1 MDKFTKG
8 ILTVIA
14 VGIIGLNVQ
23 MMNGGGFITKAH
35 SYEFHN
41 HKSND
46 IKDLDSALDTAIDN
60 RLGYIL
66 GFVEKCTITEGFG
79 NNYDGGG
86 SPLNTYDIR
95 C

>member
-23 MMNGGGFITKAH
+23 MMNDGGFITKAH
-35 SYEFHN
+35 SYEPHQHMSYN
-41 HKSND
+41 
-46 IKDLDSALDTAIDN
+46 ITDLDSVIQNQFA
-60 RLGYIL
+60 YFL
-66 GFVEKCTITEGFG
+66 GFVEDCRITEGFG

-86 SPLNTYDIR
+86 SPLNTYDIS

>member
-35 SYEFHN
+35 ATEPHSHMSYN
-41 HKSND
+41 
-46 IKDLDSALDTAIDN
+46 IIDFDQSVQKHYAMF
-60 RLGYIL
+60 LM
-66 GFVEKCTITEGFG
+66 FVEDCKITEGFG
-79 NNYDGGG
+79 NDYSSGG
-86 SPLNTYDIR
+86 SPLNSYDID

>member
-35 SYEFHN
+35 STEPHQHMSYN
-41 HKSND
+41 
-46 IKDLDSALDTAIDN
+46 IIDFDEAVQN
-60 RLGYIL
+60 QRGMFLM
-66 GFVEKCTITEGFG
+66 FVEDCKITEGFG

-86 SPLNTYDIR
+86 SLLNTYDIN

>member
-23 MMNGGGFITKAH
+23 MMNGGGFFTKAH
-35 SYEFHN
+35 STEPHQHMSYN
-41 HKSND
+41 
-46 IKDLDSALDTAIDN
+46 IIDFDEAVQN
-60 RLGYIL
+60 QRSMFLM
-66 GFVEKCTITEGFG
+66 FVEDCKITEGYG
-79 NNYDGGG
+79 NNYDGRG
-86 SPLNTYDIR
+86 SPLNSYDIN

>member
-23 MMNGGGFITKAH
+23 MMNGGGFMTKAH
-35 SYEFHN
+35 STEPHN
-41 HKSND
+41 HLSYD
-46 IKDLDSALDTAIDN
+46 IIDFNTAIQN
-60 RLGYIL
+60 QRHLL
-66 GFVEKCTITEGFG
+66 LMSVEDCSITEGFG

-86 SPLNTYDIR
+86 SPLNTYDIN

>member
-23 MMNGGGFITKAH
+23 IMNGGGFITKAH
-35 SYEFHN
+35 STEPHN
-41 HKSND
+41 HLSYD
-46 IKDLDSALDTAIDN
+46 IIDLNTAIQN
-60 RLGYIL
+60 QRYLL
-66 GFVEKCTITEGFG
+66 LMSVEDCSITEGLG
-79 NNYDGGG
+79 NDYSSGG
-86 SPLNTYDIR
+86 SPLNSYDID

>member
-35 SYEFHN
+35 STEPHSHMSYNIIDFDQAVQN
-41 HKSND
+41 HYAMF
-46 IKDLDSALDTAIDN
+46 LM
-60 RLGYIL
+60 
-66 GFVEKCTITEGFG
+66 FVEDCKIEEGVYT
-79 NNYDGGG
+79 ND
-86 SPLNTYDIR
+86 LQIR

>member
-35 SYEFHN
+35 STEPHN
-41 HKSND
+41 HLSYD
-46 IKDLDSALDTAIDN
+46 IIDLDTAIQN
-60 RLGYIL
+60 QLSL
-66 GFVEKCTITEGFG
+66 FLMFVEDCKIEEGFT
-79 NNYDGGG
+79 NDYSGG
-86 SPLNTYDIR
+86 SSAWNTWEIR

>member
-14 VGIIGLNVQ
+14 FGIIGLNVQ

-35 SYEFHN
+35 SNEPHQHLSYEIIDF
-41 HKSND
+41 
-46 IKDLDSALDTAIDN
+46 DSAVQNQTSMFLM
-60 RLGYIL
+60 
-66 GFVEKCTITEGFG
+66 FVENCSIQEGYMNDYSEG
-79 NNYDGGG
+79 S
-86 SPLNTYDIR
+86 SPLNSWSIN